1 MSAEKRII
9 LITGGSQGLGKE
21 LARKLKEDIANTVVV
36 LSNEKVSLEHTT
48 EELKCHA
55 YLCDITDV
63 ASVQKVVKEIEEK
76 FGHIDVLINDAG
88 VWVGGDL
95 DDNDY
100 SDIARVMLVNSV
112 GTINMTKAVVRVMK
126 KQRSGKIINIGSI
139 DGIETKEDRSIYSAS
154 KWAITGFTKAL
165 GKDLEKYNVGV
176 VGIYPGL
183 IDTGLF
189 ANSGASRDMTYA
201 MKPEQ
206 VSKIVEFILG
216 FDDIVFDQVVFR
228 NLHFKV

>member
-48 EELKCHA
+48 EELKCHS

-63 ASVQKVVKEIEEK
+63 ASVQKVVKEVEEK

-126 KQRSGKIINIGSI
+126 KQR
-139 DGIETKEDRSIYSAS
+139 
-154 KWAITGFTKAL
+154 
-165 GKDLEKYNVGV
+165 
-176 VGIYPGL
+176 
-183 IDTGLF
+183 
-189 ANSGASRDMTYA
+189 
-201 MKPEQ
+201 
-206 VSKIVEFILG
+206 
-216 FDDIVFDQVVFR
+216 
-228 NLHFKV
+228 

>member
-1 MSAEKRII
+1 MAHEKKVV
-9 LITGGSQGLGKE
+9 LITGGSQGLGKD
-21 LARKLKEDIANTVVV
+21 LAVRLLAQYEVVV
-36 LSNEKVSLEHTT
+36 LSNDKVSLEKTA

-63 ASVQKVVKEIEEK
+63 SSVQKTVQEIVGK
-76 FGHIDVLINDAG
+76 LGHIDVLINDAG

-95 DDNDY
+95 DENDY

-112 GTINMTKAVVRVMK
+112 GTINITKAVVRVMK

-139 DGIETKEDRSIYSAS
+139 DGIETKAERSIYSAS

-165 GKDLEKYNVGV
+165 AKDMEKYNVAV
-176 VGIYPGL
+176 IGIYPGL

-189 ANSGASRDMTYA
+189 ANSGAERDMTFA
-201 MKPEQ
+201 MKPVQ
-206 VSKIVEFILG
+206 VSKIVEFILS